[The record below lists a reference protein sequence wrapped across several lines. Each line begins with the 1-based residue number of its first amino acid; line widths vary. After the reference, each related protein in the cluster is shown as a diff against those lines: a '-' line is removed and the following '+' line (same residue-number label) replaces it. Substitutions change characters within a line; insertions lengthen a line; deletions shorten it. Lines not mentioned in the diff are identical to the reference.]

1 MAPAKLQHS
10 VLLALGLAAA
20 ACADKDD
27 DDEGD
32 DTDVGAC
39 LDLPAAA
46 GFSVK
51 GAP

>member
-1 MAPAKLQHS
+1 MAPAKLQHA

-32 DTDVGAC
+32 DTDVGAS
-39 LDLPAAA
+39 LDHPADA
-46 GFSVK
+46 GVSVM